1 MPWRIMTAHDLG
13 EVKRLADVIHVNH
26 PEDMEVLA
34 ERQRLYPQGCLVLVE
49 ADRMMGYALTHPW
62 RHGEP
67 PPLNSRLSEIPPQAT
82 TYYVHDVA
90 LLPEGRGRGYAAQA
104 VERLVSH
111 AQNGGFS
118 NLSLVAVNKSQAFWE
133 RLNFRAA
140 ALPGLETKLLSYG
153 PDAVLMA
160 RDLTRSND

>member
-1 MPWRIMTAHDLG
+1 MPWRVMTAQDLG
-13 EVKRLADVIHVNH
+13 EVKHLADVIHVNH
-26 PEDMEVLA
+26 PEDMDVFV
-34 ERQRLYPQGCLVLVE
+34 ERQHLYAQGCLVLVE
-49 ADRMMGYALTHPW
+49 ADRMIGYALTHPW
-62 RHGEP
+62 RYGEP
-67 PPLNSRLSEIPPQAT
+67 PPLNSRLSEIPRQAT

-90 LLPEGRGRGYAAQA
+90 LLPEARGKGYAAQV

-111 AQNGGFS
+111 AQKGGFG

-133 RLNFRAA
+133 RLNYRAA

-160 RDLTRSND
+160 RNLAKPND